1 MANPEHVEIVKKG
14 KAAILAWR
22 AENFNTKLDLSGGN
36 LSGVNLSGVN
46 LSGADLTS
54 SSLVDANLSHANLS
68 GAVLKMTDLRM
79 VNLTCANLSGA
90 NLTAADLREAILC
103 EANLFAAD
111 LHSANLSL
119 ADLCDAE
126 LSAVSF
132 NSTKLCGANFEGTK
146 LGHACF
152 TEVDLSEV
160 KGLESVNHYGPCSIG
175 IDTLYKFQGKI
186 PGAFLRGCGVP
197 EDLIAYLPS
206 LIGAMEPIQFQSCFI
221 SYSSKDDEFARRLY
235 DKMRGEK
242 LRVWFDQEDMQGG
255 KKVME
260 QIDRAIQVNDRL
272 LLVLSDSSLK
282 SEWVKTEIRKAR
294 KVERSDG
301 RRKLFP
307 IRLVSVSRLEKWK
320 CFATDPD
327 EDLAAEVRAY
337 HIPDFSNWKDHD
349 AFEAA
354 FADLLRDLR
363 AEA

>member
-1 MANPEHVEIVKKG
+1 MANPEHVEIVKQG
-14 KAAILAWR
+14 AAAITAWR
-22 AENFNTKLDLSGGN
+22 NENANTRLDLVEADLKGVDLNNANLSEGKLNNANLLGADLFEADLSRADLGSAMLSEANLKYANLHAANLSEADLHWAYLSASILVGANLIGANLIGAKLDGSN
-36 LSGVNLSGVN
+36 LSG
-46 LSGADLTS
+46 
-54 SSLVDANLSHANLS
+54 
-68 GAVLKMTDLRM
+68 
-79 VNLTCANLSGA
+79 ANLSGA
-90 NLTAADLREAILC
+90 NVEGAWLGDTIIAD
-103 EANLFAAD
+103 
-111 LHSANLSL
+111 
-119 ADLCDAE
+119 
-126 LSAVSF
+126 
-132 NSTKLCGANFEGTK
+132 
-146 LGHACF
+146 
-152 TEVDLSEV
+152 VDLSEV
-160 KGLESVNHYGPCSIG
+160 KWLESVTHLRPSSIAV
-175 IDTLYKFQGKI
+175 DTLYKSRGKI
-186 PGAFLRGCGVP
+186 PEAFLRGCGVP
-197 EDLIAYLPS
+197 DALITYLPS

-235 DKMRGEK
+235 DRMRGEK

-294 KVERSDG
+294 KVERSQG

-307 IRLVSVSRLEKWK
+307 IRLVSVGRLEKWK

-327 EDLAAEVRAY
+327 EDLAAEVRSY
-337 HIPDFSNWKDHD
+337 HLPDFSNWKDHD